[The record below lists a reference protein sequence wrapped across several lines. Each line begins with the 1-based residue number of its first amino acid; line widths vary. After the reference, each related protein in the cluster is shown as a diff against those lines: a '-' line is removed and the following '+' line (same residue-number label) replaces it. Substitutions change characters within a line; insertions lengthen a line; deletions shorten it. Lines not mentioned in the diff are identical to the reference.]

1 MRSKPIERSGRSFS
15 LRLNLWY
22 AAFFIFGCFA
32 LFLLAYF
39 VLASSIQQ
47 KEKEVIRARLEE
59 YRAWYENGGLAG
71 LSENFV
77 NSRGQDRNAFFV
89 RVVGIGNNAVFVN
102 VPAEWRDF
110 DLKKLEVRSIEE
122 TRPWFSLTGRNN
134 EHVWM
139 FASAP
144 LSDGRL
150 LQVGKSIDDSEALLV
165 RFRFLFGVGMIVV
178 VVLGYGGGAF
188 LTYRALQPIRHL
200 IRTVR
205 SIIETGRMDA
215 RVPARQTG
223 DELDELVKLFNRML
237 EKNEMLI
244 RGMREA
250 LDNVAHDL
258 RTPMA
263 RLRGSAETAL
273 QTSDDQEACREAL
286 ADTMEESERALTM
299 LKTLMDISEAET
311 GTMRLELTD
320 IDLPA
325 LIRDVIDLYQIL
337 AEDKK
342 IALTAKLPDRLQ
354 IRVDRNRI
362 QQALANLLDNAIKYT
377 GPGGN
382 VEVAAYQKDQEAIL
396 TVKDSGMGISAEDLP
411 RIWDRLYRG
420 DKSRNEKGLGLGLSL
435 VKAVVRAHHGSVEV
449 ASEVGKG
456 SVFTVSLPM
465 APAAKPAE
473 KISAAS

>member
-1 MRSKPIERSGRSFS
+1 MAEEAKKHQDADRFIEARAVIHRALELLPRYGGDKA
-15 LRLNLWY
+15 LRRELEEQ
-22 AAFFIFGCFA
+22 AADLDF
-32 LFLLAYF
+32 
-39 VLASSIQQ
+39 Q
-47 KEKEVIRARLEE
+47 ARLEE

-237 EKNEMLI
+237 EKNGMLI

-273 QTSDDQEACREAL
+273 QTSYDQEACREAL
-286 ADTMEESERALTM
+286 ADSMEESERALTM

-465 APAAKPAE
+465 APASKPAE